1 MDETIMPKN
10 LSSYLLYTLIA
21 VLVISLY
28 LGDFTGMKKLQ
39 WKIDDL
45 MYAIKGSSNPA
56 SDIIMVNID
65 DKSVDA
71 IGEWPWDYELV
82 ADLVAVC
89 NSAEPKSMLL
99 NLELP
104 SRVAEDT
111 TGKTK
116 ILGNQISWTNNIIL
130 IYDIALSDYSNQ
142 RMSRPEYLYKSSIQ
156 VDSDLGLLD
165 EHQALNVRK
174 PFLPS
179 GLICEYTDGLGFI
192 YTEYAPD
199 RTVRW
204 APIVANYDGF
214 YYPSA
219 ALLAAAMHLGYAAN
233 EIKVFGG
240 ESVKF
245 GSHVVPTDENGRVL
259 INYGTRGSTFKEYSA
274 IDLID
279 EKINLSNLKSKA
291 VLVNL
296 TATGM
301 TNNFNTPVAE
311 QMPQSEL
318 LANIIEN
325 IVHANYVETFNF
337 SIGLDI
343 LIIIGLG
350 LMFAFILPRVIL
362 MYRMIILLVGIIII
376 ANLNYVLFS
385 SYQLMPRFLYFGLEI
400 LLMML
405 ATPLLD
411 NSKVGEGG
419 SLELSNLFSFLGK
432 SKDKEDETVSAGNVP
447 VRKLNDIG
455 NEPEFQK
462 TEVLPAQTPELTA
475 TGMSNAETSAV
486 ESHEDSSTDE
496 TTAYDQHQG
505 ASISDQIIPAPSS
518 NESVQDPEIEPVASE
533 PLSEFANESP
543 GINAQ
548 VFRDADRIESLGR
561 YKVTGV
567 LGKGAM
573 GTVFKGVDPAI
584 DRPVA
589 LKTIRLD
596 FVSDEKELSELRDR
610 LFREAQAAGKLSH
623 PNIVTIYDVGSEGT
637 MQYIAMEC
645 LEGQVLEDLI
655 NKKVQFSYK
664 IIANII
670 IQICNALNYAHEQG
684 IIHRD
689 IKPANIMV
697 LKDYSVKVM
706 DFGIARVD
714 SSSMTKTGIAM
725 GTPNYISPEL
735 LQGKEVDRRCDIFSL
750 GVVIYEM
757 LTGRRPFKGEN
768 MTALIYSI
776 INKDPVPPST
786 INERIPAIYDHI
798 VLNALKK
805 NPVER
810 YQKATDIKKLLVDF
824 VESFS
829 IAR

>member
-1 MDETIMPKN
+1 MPKN

-28 LGDFTGMKKLQ
+28 LGDFAGMKKLQ

-45 MYAIKGSSNPA
+45 MYAVRGSSNPA
-56 SDIIMVNID
+56 SDIILVNID

-71 IGEWPWDYELV
+71 IGEWPWNYESV
-82 ADLVAVC
+82 ADLVAAC
-89 NSAEPKSMLL
+89 ISAEPKSMLV

-104 SRVAEDT
+104 SLVAEDT
-111 TGKTK
+111 TGRTK
-116 ILGNQISWTNNIIL
+116 ILANQVSWANNIVL
-130 IYDIALSDYSNQ
+130 TYDIALSDYSNQ
-142 RMSRPEYLYKSSIQ
+142 KMSRPQYLYKSSIL

-165 EHQALNVRK
+165 EHHALNVRK

-179 GLICEYTDGLGFI
+179 GLICEYADGLGFV
-192 YTEYAPD
+192 YTEYAED
-199 RTVRW
+199 RSVRW
-204 APIVANYDGF
+204 SPIIANYNSF

-219 ALLAAAMHLGYAAN
+219 TLMAAALHLGYSAN
-233 EIKVFGG
+233 QIKIMGG

-245 GSHVVPTDENGRVL
+245 GPYVVPTDKNGRVL
-259 INYGTRGSTFKEYSA
+259 INYNTQGSTFREYSA

-279 EKINLSNLKSKA
+279 EKINLSNLKGRA
-291 VLVNL
+291 VIINL
-296 TATGM
+296 SAIGTA
-301 TNNFNTPVAE
+301 NSFKTPVAE
-311 QMPQSEL
+311 QMSQGEL
-318 LANIIEN
+318 MANIFEN
-325 IVHANYVETFNF
+325 IIHANYVETLSF
-337 SIGLDI
+337 STGLDI
-343 LIIIGLG
+343 LVLVGLG
-350 LMFAFILPRVIL
+350 IMFAFMLPRVTL
-362 MYRMIILLVGIIII
+362 MYRMIILLVGLIII
-376 ANLNYVLFS
+376 ANLNYVLFN

-400 LLMML
+400 LLMMM
-405 ATPLLD
+405 AAPLLD
-411 NSKVGEGG
+411 DSKVGAGG
-419 SLELSNLFSFLGK
+419 SLELSKIFSFFGTL
-432 SKDKEDETVSAGNVP
+432 KEGSHAAGQNTNIP
-447 VRKLNDIG
+447 VRELKDTG
-455 NEPEFQK
+455 YEPEFQK
-462 TEVLPAQTPELTA
+462 TEILPADIHKKSV
-475 TGMSNAETSAV
+475 TGMANAETKAIGSNKNAGIEESA
-486 ESHEDSSTDE
+486 D
-496 TTAYDQHQG
+496 YDQYQG
-505 ASISDQIIPAPSS
+505 ASISDQIIPAPST
-518 NESVQDPEIEPVASE
+518 NEPAQDAEIEPATME
-533 PLSEFANESP
+533 PLSGLANESP
-543 GINAQ
+543 GASAQ
-548 VFRDADRIESLGR
+548 MFRDANRIESLGR

-584 DRPVA
+584 NRPVA

-596 FVSDEKELSELRDR
+596 FVSDEKELAELRDR

-645 LEGQVLEDLI
+645 LDGQVLEDLI

-670 IQICNALNYAHEQG
+670 IQICNALDYAHDQG
-684 IIHRD
+684 IVHRD

-697 LKDYSVKVM
+697 LKDYTVKVM

-735 LQGKEVDRRCDIFSL
+735 LQGKVVDRRCDIFSL

-786 INERIPAIYDHI
+786 INDSIPAIYDHI

-810 YQKATDIKKLLVDF
+810 YQKATDIKKLLIDF

-829 IAR
+829 MAR

>member
-1 MDETIMPKN
+1 MPKN

-45 MYAIKGSSNPA
+45 MYAVSGNSNSA
-56 SDIIMVNID
+56 SDIVLINID

-71 IGEWPWDYELV
+71 VGEWPWDYESI

-89 NSAEPKSMLL
+89 NTAEPKSILL

-104 SRVAEDT
+104 SRVSEDT
-111 TGKTK
+111 TGNTKT
-116 ILGNQISWTNNIIL
+116 LANQISWAKNLVLT
-130 IYDIALSDYSNQ
+130 YDIALSDYSNKKL
-142 RMSRPEYLYKSSIQ
+142 SRPEYLYKSSIQ
-156 VDSDLGLLD
+156 VDSDLGLLED
-165 EHQALNVRK
+165 HRSLNVRR

-179 GLICEYTDGLGFI
+179 GLICEYADGLGFV

-199 RTVRW
+199 RSVRW
-204 APIVANYDGF
+204 SPIVANYNGF

-219 ALLAAAMHLGYAAN
+219 ALLTAAMHLGYSADQ
-233 EIKVFGG
+233 IKVYGG

-245 GSHVVPTDENGRVL
+245 GHYTVPTDENGRVL
-259 INYGTRGSTFKEYSA
+259 INYSNEGTTFKGYSA
-274 IDLID
+274 IDLMD
-279 EKINLSNLKSKA
+279 EQINLSNLKGKA
-291 VLVNL
+291 VLINL
-296 TATGM
+296 TATG
-301 TNNFNTPVAE
+301 TVNYFNTPVAE
-311 QMPQSEL
+311 QMIQGEL
-318 LANIIEN
+318 LANILEN
-325 IVHANYVETFNF
+325 ILHTNIIETYYLSTGFE
-337 SIGLDI
+337 I
-343 LIIIGLG
+343 LILIGLG
-350 LMFAFILPRVIL
+350 IFFAFILPRVTL
-362 MYRMIILLVGIIII
+362 MYRMIILLGSIIVI

-385 SYQLMPRFLYFGLEI
+385 SYQLMPRFLYFNLEI
-400 LLMML
+400 LLMMI
-405 ATPLLD
+405 AAPLLD
-411 NSKVGEGG
+411 DSKVGEGG
-419 SLELSNLFSFLGK
+419 SLEFSKIFSFLAI
-432 SKDKEDETVSAGNVP
+432 SKDESTEVSNKKVP
-447 VRKLNDIG
+447 IRELKDTG
-455 NEPEFQK
+455 NETEFQK
-462 TEVLPAQTPELTA
+462 TEALTDNNAELSS
-475 TGMSNAETSAV
+475 TGMANAETSAV
-486 ESHEDSSTDE
+486 GSVSDSSTDE
-496 TTAYDQHQG
+496 TKAYDQYQMV
-505 ASISDQIIPAPSS
+505 SPSDQIISAESS
-518 NESVQDPEIEPVASE
+518 DLPEQDPEIEPVQSE
-533 PLSEFANESP
+533 PLSELANESP
-543 GINAQ
+543 SANAQ
-548 VFRDADRIESLGR
+548 VFKDADRIESLGR

-573 GTVFKGVDPAI
+573 GTVFKGIDPAI
-584 DRPVA
+584 NRPVA

-596 FVSDEKELSELRDR
+596 FVSDEKELEELRDR

-645 LEGQVLEDLI
+645 LEGEVLEDLI

-664 IIANII
+664 IIANVI
-670 IQICNALNYAHEQG
+670 IQICNALDYAHEQG
-684 IIHRD
+684 IVHRD

-735 LQGKEVDRRCDIFSL
+735 LQGKDVDRRCDIFSL

-776 INKDPVPPST
+776 INKDPIPPST
-786 INERIPAIYDHI
+786 INESIPAIYDHI

-810 YQKATDIKKLLVDF
+810 YQKVSDLKKLLVDF

-829 IAR
+829 ITR